1 MLSTMKRVGP
11 YDHDLQADCYLKYN
25 DTAITD
31 RQSSHNDLTA
41 IAARLDIKVVL

>member
-11 YDHDLQADCYLKYN
+11 DDHDLQAEGYLKYN
-25 DTAITD
+25 ETATTD

-41 IAARLDIKVVL
+41 IAARLDIKVVV